1 VKFAIFSDVHANLE
15 ALEAVLAHA
24 ERQRVDQ
31 YLCLGD
37 VIGYGANPNECV
49 ERVRALEPSVCLRGN
64 HDAAAVDARERV
76 FFHEVAL
83 EGIHYSA
90 LHLSPENAEYLRAL
104 PYVYRDHP
112 RMMGVHASPFR
123 PEAWEYVLDTIGAER
138 AFEAMVPARVAFIG
152 HSHAPVV
159 FVDDGSVQRYPTA
172 LEPLH
177 LDLARRRYVMNVGS
191 VGQPRDGNPDASYVV
206 YDDQSDEVIHHRVRY
221 DREKAAEKILRAGL
235 PPVLAERLLIGY

>member
-1 VKFAIFSDVHANLE
+1 MKYAIFSDVHGNLE
-15 ALEAVLAHA
+15 ALDAVLAHA
-24 ERQRVDQ
+24 AREEAGF

-49 ERVRALEPSVCLRGN
+49 DRVRTLNPLVCLRGT
-64 HDAAAVDARERV
+64 HDAAAVDARERA

-83 EGIHYSA
+83 EGIHFSA
-90 LHLSPENAEYLRAL
+90 LHLTPANAEYLRGL
-104 PYVYRDHP
+104 PYVFRDHP
-112 RMMGVHASPFR
+112 RMMAVHASPYR
-123 PEAWEYVLDTIGAER
+123 PEAWEYVLDHFGAER
-138 AFEAMVPARVAFIG
+138 AFEAMAPARVAFIG

-159 FVDDGSVQRYPTA
+159 FVDDGNVQRYPANESLA
-172 LEPLH
+172 LALGE
-177 LDLARRRYVMNVGS
+177 RRYVMNVGS

-206 YDDQSDEVIHHRVRY
+206 YDDESDHVVHHRVRY

>member
-1 VKFAIFSDVHANLE
+1 MKFAIFSDVHGNLE

-24 ERQRVDQ
+24 ARQGVGFH
-31 YLCLGD
+31 LCLGD

-49 ERVRALEPSVCLRGN
+49 DRVRSLGPAACLRGN
-64 HDAAAVDARERV
+64 HDAAAIDARERV

-83 EGIHYSA
+83 AGIHFSA
-90 LHLSPENAEYLRAL
+90 LHLTPDNADYLRGL
-104 PYVYRDHP
+104 PYVYRGHA

-123 PEAWEYVLDTIGAER
+123 PEAWEYVLDHAGAER
-138 AFEAMVPARVAFIG
+138 AFEAMEPARVAFIG

-159 FVDDGSVQRYPTA
+159 FTDDGNAQRYPAEGTLA
-172 LEPLH
+172 LQ
-177 LDLARRRYVMNVGS
+177 LDRHRYVMNVGS

-206 YDDQSDEVIHHRVRY
+206 YDDEGDIVRHHRVRY

>member
-1 VKFAIFSDVHANLE
+1 VKFAIFSDVHGNLE

-24 ERQRVDQ
+24 ARERAGFH
-31 YLCLGD
+31 LCLGD

-49 ERVRALEPSVCLRGN
+49 DRVRTLAPGLCLRGN

-83 EGIHYSA
+83 QGIHFSA
-90 LHLSPENAEYLRAL
+90 RQLTPENADYLRAL
-104 PYVYRDHP
+104 PYEYRDHE
-112 RMMGVHASPFR
+112 RMMAVHASPYH
-123 PEAWEYVLDTIGAER
+123 PEAWEYVLDVTGAER
-138 AFEAMVPARVAFIG
+138 AFEAMAPARFAFIG
-152 HSHAPVV
+152 HSHSPVV
-159 FVDDGSVQRYPTA
+159 FIDDGRVQRFPARETLV
-172 LEPLH
+172 LEPAAL
-177 LDLARRRYVMNVGS
+177 RYVLNVGS

-206 YDDQSDEVIHHRVRY
+206 YDDESDSVTHHRVRY

>member
-1 VKFAIFSDVHANLE
+1 VKYAIFSDVHGNLE
-15 ALEAVLAHA
+15 ALDAMLAHA
-24 ERQRVDQ
+24 ARENVGFH
-31 YLCLGD
+31 LCLGD

-49 ERVRALEPSVCLRGN
+49 DRVRALDPMVCLRGN
-64 HDAAAVDARERV
+64 HDAAAVDARERA

-83 EGIHYSA
+83 EGIHFSA
-90 LHLSPENAEYLRAL
+90 LHLTPANADYLGTL

-112 RMMGVHASPFR
+112 RMMAAHASPYR
-123 PEAWEYVLDTIGAER
+123 PEAWEYVLDHFGADR
-138 AFEAMVPARVAFIG
+138 AFEAMAPARLAFIG

-159 FVDDGSVQRYPTA
+159 FIDDGNVQRYPANAA
-172 LEPLH
+172 LALA
-177 LDLARRRYVMNVGS
+177 LDRQRYIMNVGS

-206 YDDQSDEVIHHRVRY
+206 YDDETDHVIHHRVRY

>member
-1 VKFAIFSDVHANLE
+1 VKYAIYSDVHGNLE

-24 ERQRVDQ
+24 QREQ
-31 YLCLGD
+31 TGFYLCLGD

-49 ERVRALEPSVCLRGN
+49 ERVRGLDPGVCLRGN
-64 HDAAAVDARERV
+64 HDAAVIDARERA

-83 EGIHYSA
+83 EGIHFSA
-90 LHLSPENAEYLRAL
+90 LHLTPENADYLRTL
-104 PYVYRDHP
+104 PYVYREHP
-112 RMMGVHASPFR
+112 RMMAVHASPYR
-123 PEAWEYVLDTIGAER
+123 PEAWEYVLDHLGAER
-138 AFEAMVPARVAFIG
+138 AFEAMNPARVAFIG

-159 FVDDGSVQRYPTA
+159 FIDDGNVQRYPADGSLT
-172 LEPLH
+172 
-177 LDLARRRYVMNVGS
+177 LDLKRNRYVMNVGS

-206 YDDQSDEVIHHRVRY
+206 YDDETDTVIHHRVRY